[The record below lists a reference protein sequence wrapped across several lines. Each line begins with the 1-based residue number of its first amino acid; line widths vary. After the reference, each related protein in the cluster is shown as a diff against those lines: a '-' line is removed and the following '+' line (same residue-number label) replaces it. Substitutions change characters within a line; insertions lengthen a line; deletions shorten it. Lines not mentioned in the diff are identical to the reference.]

1 MGKRSKFERN
11 PLDFYPTPRLAVS
24 ILLGRLKPN
33 VNFVEPCAGD
43 GRLADMLDLAG
54 HTCSYAS
61 DLEPRRQDIRCLDAL
76 DLTEVHCLF
85 ADMIITNP
93 PWSRSVLHPL
103 ILHFSRLRP
112 TWLLF
117 DADWAYTKQAKAYL
131 PYCVEIVA
139 VGRLKWIEG
148 SPHTG
153 KDNCAWYLFDRHE
166 NHHAKFYGVRK

>member
-1 MGKRSKFERN
+1 MLTRLSKG
-11 PLDFYPTPRLAVS
+11 TT
-24 ILLGRLKPN
+24 
-33 VNFVEPCAGD
+33 FVEPCAGD
-43 GRLADMLDLAG
+43 GRLADMLEMAG
-54 HTCSYAS
+54 HSCSYAS
-61 DLEPRRQDIRCLDAL
+61 DIEPNRRDIRMLDAL
-76 DLTEVHCLF
+76 ELNEIHCLF

-93 PWSRSVLHPL
+93 PWSRGVLHPL
-103 ILHFSRLRP
+103 ILHFSQLRP

-153 KDNCAWYLFDRHE
+153 KDNCAWYLFDKGE
-166 NHHAKFYGVRK
+166 LEYAKFYGVRNNGPIRSIRTAGKSVSTLHTNQSGD